1 MNPADLVTF
10 FKVLH
15 QRSVSLKITSKHLA
29 QIVFATF
36 ILYGFAVT
44 AVKVGVLYF
53 YRRIFPGADLKIWL
67 MVLGALSLIWFI
79 LITLISVFQCMPV
92 QKAWEA
98 ELPGYCIPYLDIFI
112 GMQVAN
118 IVLDIAILCL
128 PITTVLKLHMTVST
142 KISVAGT
149 FGLGGL

>member
-1 MNPADLVTF
+1 M
-10 FKVLH
+10 
-15 QRSVSLKITSKHLA
+15 
-29 QIVFATF
+29 
-36 ILYGFAVT
+36 
-44 AVKVGVLYF
+44 
-53 YRRIFPGADLKIWL
+53 WL
-67 MVLGALSLIWFI
+67 IVLGALSLIWFI

-98 ELPGYCIPYLDIFI
+98 ELPGHCIPYLDIFI

-118 IVLDIAILCL
+118 IVLDTAILCL
-128 PITTVLKLHMTVST
+128 PITTVMKLHMTVST